1 MGYWPDSNLFRSR
14 NRDNWFMWKN
24 RVTHTQLNLNL
35 KFAGKQDKQSNLPD
49 GDWRDAIVVGWTLV
63 LTVAGEKDAI
73 DDGKNK
79 KDEGRGCCGVPV
91 DGDRGIV
98 DGWEKE
104 IETESLRNPQWWF
117 RI

>member
-1 MGYWPDSNLFRSR
+1 
-14 NRDNWFMWKN
+14 
-24 RVTHTQLNLNL
+24 
-35 KFAGKQDKQSNLPD
+35 
-49 GDWRDAIVVGWTLV
+49 
-63 LTVAGEKDAI
+63 
-73 DDGKNK
+73 
-79 KDEGRGCCGVPV
+79 V